1 MTKLA
6 FATALLVGL
15 SSFAFAADTT
25 PSAGTTTLTEQAVP
39 QNVTRKL
46 EQAGYSNINLKP
58 LVARSLSGS
67 TTAPS
72 SSSGDSPSV
81 SAANAPRSW
90 VGTAIKAGKQVNI
103 EVDPTGNVTEK

>member
-72 SSSGDSPSV
+72 NSGDSPSV
-81 SAANAPRSW
+81 STANAPRSW
-90 VGTAIKAGKQVNI
+90 VGTAIKGGKQVNI